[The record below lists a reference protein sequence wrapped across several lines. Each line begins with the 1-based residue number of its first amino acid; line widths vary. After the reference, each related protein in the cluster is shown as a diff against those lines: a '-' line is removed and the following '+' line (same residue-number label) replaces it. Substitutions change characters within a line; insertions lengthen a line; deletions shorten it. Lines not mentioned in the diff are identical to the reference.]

1 MACGAMGGSVAGM
14 SFAEMTRS
22 CSGSDTFRVRA
33 GTSPPRTV
41 INGQPHPAMAAEG
54 GRDDRTTL
62 GQYPGFDLPIS
73 ELCHALKTKLA
84 QAWDSRYAYI
94 TATRTCFSIINSA
107 YPSRHSFPL
116 PLVRTL
122 QQARQII

>member
-1 MACGAMGGSVAGM
+1 MGVSGGDRINDGKDQRRRRRGVRWCGKFKLDLG
-14 SFAEMTRS
+14 
-22 CSGSDTFRVRA
+22 

-62 GQYPGFDLPIS
+62 GQYPGFDLSIS

-94 TATRTCFSIINSA
+94 TAA
-107 YPSRHSFPL
+107 RHLLSDN
-116 PLVRTL
+116 
-122 QQARQII
+122 